1 MGRMMPGRI
10 RQEGIDLYEAG
21 QLTVLQS
28 KNGKMELILPEN
40 TLCMEMRIAIYNVAV
55 NYFRA
60 RVTANI

>member
-28 KNGKMELILPEN
+28 KNGKMELE
-40 TLCMEMRIAIYNVAV
+40 IA
-55 NYFRA
+55 
-60 RVTANI
+60 

>member
-28 KNGKMELILPEN
+28 KNGKMELD
-40 TLCMEMRIAIYNVAV
+40 IAGEHFVYGDEDSDLQCS
-55 NYFRA
+55 
-60 RVTANI
+60 